1 MAITVNSVAMIHVH
15 SRWLN
20 HVESTSQPHQQ
31 NLIGRI
37 HSKTAQYFLSNQAE
51 PRKASLVLPCWSTH
65 RLHSE
70 TWDPQKGCMSSI
82 PNSYKVSF
90 KYIAIFTYMYIIC
103 MYEHFTRC
111 NYICT
116 KLLFR
121 LMMMMMMMMFCVETR
136 RFSVT
141 SHYHTTGSYLDH
153 DHSISELKM
162 GNVHLDISM

>member
-90 KYIAIFTYMYIIC
+90 KYIAIFTYIYI
-103 MYEHFTRC
+103 
-111 NYICT
+111 YISYVCVNISLDAIT
-116 KLLFR
+116 FVQNCFFDWWWWWWWWWWWCSALKLGGFPSHL
-121 LMMMMMMMMFCVETR
+121 
-136 RFSVT
+136 VT
-141 SHYHTTGSYLDH
+141 ILLEATWTMT
-153 DHSISELKM
+153 IA
-162 GNVHLDISM
+162 